1 MGKISQKAKMR
12 NYFKIYQQI
21 YEYPT
26 MSICDISQTTGLS
39 RNTVTKY
46 LKEMYVKGILV
57 GP

>member
-46 LKEMYVKGILV
+46 LKEKYVKGILV